1 MKLFVLVLIVGDW
14 EVVQLRLGSVV
25 CCDVLGDGFVIVQ

>member
-14 EVVQLRLGSVV
+14 GVVQLRLGSVV
-25 CCDVLGDGFVIVQ
+25 CCDGLVIVQ